1 MMSQSEMPSQP
12 PPYPLHYSPPPTYS
26 PPTTRAQP
34 SQHTSAQLP
43 QCNQPQYTYEK
54 QAPQRNTTTTLTPLH
69 RTNGP
74 LTKPI
79 ALPQLLPTPTSPF
92 PTPLSIP
99 GSPLPVSTIASF
111 LADLNGAMQ
120 PSPAF
125 AATDAAGMAL
135 GLVPLHSCQLAGAG
149 VQAAAGVGRA
159 VATRVVA
166 ARVLKRWNASRAFAG
181 AGVAAR
187 VAGTEAVCGLVGV
200 ERFGVPET
208 EVGRED
214 VGDVEAVL
222 RRRMRALEG
231 SVADVEFGAVVREA
245 GERPGQ
251 WYKRIG
257 AAQARMAEEKDR
269 KKMGK
274 MQEEHEK
281 KKAKGAEDLQK
292 KIAKYEEDLE
302 KAERKAQRELSKRKV
317 QKDPS
322 ERLEV
327 EKDLQKEREKLE
339 KKLQKALDKNQN
351 GGAKESKKI
360 KKKEDKRTKKLL
372 WVVITNIEDGQGLPV
387 VDESTD
393 SDEESA

>member
-1 MMSQSEMPSQP
+1 M
-12 PPYPLHYSPPPTYS
+12 
-26 PPTTRAQP
+26 
-34 SQHTSAQLP
+34 
-43 QCNQPQYTYEK
+43 
-54 QAPQRNTTTTLTPLH
+54 
-69 RTNGP
+69 
-74 LTKPI
+74 
-79 ALPQLLPTPTSPF
+79 
-92 PTPLSIP
+92 
-99 GSPLPVSTIASF
+99 
-111 LADLNGAMQ
+111 
-120 PSPAF
+120 
-125 AATDAAGMAL
+125 
-135 GLVPLHSCQLAGAG
+135 
-149 VQAAAGVGRA
+149 
-159 VATRVVA
+159 
-166 ARVLKRWNASRAFAG
+166 
-181 AGVAAR
+181 
-187 VAGTEAVCGLVGV
+187 CGLVGV

-222 RRRMRALEG
+222 RRRMRVLEG
-231 SVADVEFGAVVREA
+231 SVADVEFGALVREA

-257 AAQARMAEEKDR
+257 AAQARKAEEKDR

-274 MQEEHEK
+274 MREEHEK

-292 KIAKYEEDLE
+292 DIAKYEDDLE

-322 ERLEV
+322 ERLKV

-339 KKLQKALDKNQN
+339 KKLQKTLDENQN
-351 GGAKESKKI
+351 GGGKESKKI
-360 KKKEDKRTKKLL
+360 RKKEEKKTKKLL